1 MFRYLFWVGILSVI
15 ILLRLTGILNTGIRR
30 LLRISVQIK
39 LSELRLT
46 VCMLTLVL
54 KKLVGVLGTLESARR
69 IVVSLYVGTD
79 AHLL

>member
-54 KKLVGVLGTLESARR
+54 KKLVGVLGALESARR
-69 IVVSLYVGTD
+69 IDVSLYVGAD